1 MDTTP
6 DIHLT
11 ITGTG
16 LHSRIT
22 DQALAVVDDELRAD
36 YERTVSHALKAAAE
50 AWDGHRYDEFAIHL
64 ARATETLTEI
74 QRMAI
79 TCHDRA
85 GYDAMTA
92 RAREIIADGERLA

>member
-16 LHSRIT
+16 LHARIT

-36 YERTVSHALKAAAE
+36 YERTVSQALTAAAA
-50 AWDGHRYDEFAIHL
+50 AWDNHRYDEFAIHL

-74 QRMAI
+74 QRMAV
-79 TCHDRA
+79 TCGDRA
-85 GYDAMTA
+85 GYDEMTA
-92 RAREIIADGERLA
+92 RAREIIADGERIT